1 MLKSSI
7 MWLRQNTRSSA
18 VRLAIGATTTILT
31 ACGSGT
37 TSSPTAPS
45 ANVLH
50 AEVTDPVGD
59 AVAPLGVANP
69 PDLIHGTVD
78 VSSGNITFTIQF
90 APGTLNPQS
99 TRVSVELDT
108 DQSASTGNGVAGP
121 LGVDYTLDL
130 YAASQTTISG
140 ATPSTCSSGGPCY
153 TTVGTASLT
162 LGMDTMT
169 TTVPLA
175 TLGNASGRMNFRIG
189 TYLFPPPVT
198 PTPSA
203 DWMPDITLPP
213 VHVP

>member
-1 MLKSSI
+1 MRQ
-7 MWLRQNTRSSA
+7 RQNTRPSA
-18 VRLAIGATTTILT
+18 VRLAIGATTVVLT
-31 ACGSGT
+31 ACGSST
-37 TSSPTAPS
+37 TTAPTGPG
-45 ANVLH
+45 NTLH
-50 AEVTDPVGD
+50 AEVIDLVGD
-59 AVAPLGVANP
+59 AVAPPGVASA
-69 PDLIHGTVD
+69 PDFVHGTVD

-121 LGVDYTLDL
+121 LGVDYALDL
-130 YAASQTTISG
+130 YASSQTTISR
-140 ATPSTCSSGGPCY
+140 ATPSTCSTGGPCY

-169 TTVPLA
+169 ATVPLA
-175 TLGNASGRMNFRIG
+175 TLGNASGRINFRVG
-189 TYLFPPPVT
+189 TYVFPSPVT

-213 VHVP
+213 AHVP